1 MRARLMALAL
11 TVVVAGSVV
20 PPAGAH
26 TGDQLAQPVF
36 ERIKPAAPGVEI
48 DVAYTANY
56 QLLVGNPTDKEL
68 VIYADA
74 GEPYIRIGPE
84 GVFGNFKSKS
94 WYNSNVPEGLVQ
106 FPEGAED
113 GPGVEPVWRKVS
125 AEPFWGWFDHRLHPV
140 ERYVSKEVRE
150 SRETV
155 VLSEWKVPIAYGGE
169 KGNIEGRI
177 EFKPVLGNYK
187 SFLKS
192 PENLA
197 EGVKV
202 QLASAPKVPALFI
215 ENLSGKTVTILGRE
229 DEPFGRIGPGVEVN
243 LHSPTYVEIQKARG
257 ITPEVESD
265 ADAPPQWEKIHNTPR
280 WSWLE
285 FRASAPEEEPPKEI
299 VDRGEPTTV
308 RNWRVPV
315 LIGEERTEIV
325 GFTQFVPVE
334 QLVREANRG
343 RTQEGSGDSKTGL
356 LAAIGL
362 ATVGVG
368 YLVLR
373 PKKKPAPAP
382 AHAGPR
388 HRSRAT
394 PKVKR

>member
-1 MRARLMALAL
+1 MALAL
-11 TVVVAGSVV
+11 IVVVAGLAV

-26 TGDQLAQPVF
+26 TGDQLAQPIF
-36 ERIKPAAPGVEI
+36 ERIKPAAPGVTIE
-48 DVAYTANY
+48 VAYTANY

-68 VIYADA
+68 VVYADA
-74 GEPYIRIGPE
+74 GEPYIRIGPD

-94 WYNSNVPEGLVQ
+94 WYNSNVPEGLLQ

-140 ERYVSKEVRE
+140 ERYLSKEVRE

-155 VLSEWKVPIAYGGE
+155 VLSRWKVPISYGGE

-177 EFKPVLGNYK
+177 QFKPVLGNYK

-215 ENLSGKTVTILGRE
+215 ENLSDKTVTILGRE
-229 DEPFGRIGPGVEVN
+229 GEPFGRVGPAVEVN

-257 ITPEVESD
+257 ITPEVEAD
-265 ADAPPQWEKIHNTPR
+265 ADAEPQWERIHNTPR
-280 WSWLE
+280 WTWLE
-285 FRASAPEEEPPKEI
+285 FRAAAPEEEPPKEI
-299 VDRGEPTTV
+299 VDRAEPTTV
-308 RNWRVPV
+308 RNWRVPL
-315 LIGEERTEIV
+315 LIGDERAEIV
-325 GFTQFVPVE
+325 GFTQFIPVD
-334 QLVREANRG
+334 QLVREAGG
-343 RTQEGSGDSKTGL
+343 RTGGGGSSRTGV
-356 LAAIGL
+356 LAAIAL
-362 ATVGVG
+362 VTIGVG
-368 YLVLR
+368 YAVLR
-373 PKKKPAPAP
+373 PKKKATPAPAP
-382 AHAGPR
+382 AAAR